1 MRVTIDNPDKS
12 VYNLIKW
19 LKGAIGDKNY
29 RRYYSLSGI
38 KVTGNLVMSTDGY
51 VALIGNL
58 KEKILDDGL
67 YSIETINKKI
77 VVFDSYEYAYPDFK
91 ATLGAYYYKPNA
103 TDRFAVDLR
112 KFAQVAGKFSQSSIM
127 INNMA
132 YVIELHD
139 ANNDYP
145 DGEYMAVV
153 MGLRDIPMDFTAWHK
168 FMED

>member
-77 VVFDSYEYAYPDFK
+77 VVFDF
-91 ATLGAYYYKPNA
+91 
-103 TDRFAVDLR
+103 
-112 KFAQVAGKFSQSSIM
+112 
-127 INNMA
+127 
-132 YVIELHD
+132 
-139 ANNDYP
+139 
-145 DGEYMAVV
+145 
-153 MGLRDIPMDFTAWHK
+153 
-168 FMED
+168 